1 MSDDDAPR
9 RGWILAYLK
18 TQYGI
23 PQNPIHGSFRGVA
36 GLGCGCGGGC
46 GSSGQTNYTLNG
58 LRGLGDDF
66 SLGDSFTG
74 ITDWL
79 QEPSPVLPAVAN
91 WLFYGGLIIAAD
103 LYIGGRGKRRR

>member
-1 MSDDDAPR
+1 M
-9 RGWILAYLK
+9 AYLSSY
-18 TQYGI
+18 YGI
-23 PQNPIHGSFRGVA
+23 PQNPLHGQFKGVA

-46 GSSGQTNYTLNG
+46 SQGQTNYTLNG

-66 SLGDSFTG
+66 GGIGDSFAS

-79 QEPSPVLPAVAN
+79 QEPSPVFPAVAN

-103 LYIGGRGKRRR
+103 LYIGGRGKRGRR